1 MTTPTS
7 IQPSQ
12 LPATIRGYLAAH
24 AARDTDAAL
33 RAFSPAAV
41 VVDQGQT
48 FRGTDEIL
56 GFLRDAGAEFTYTT
70 ELIGAQRIDDARWV
84 ATNRLEGDF
93 PGGVA
98 ELDYRF
104 TMDGDLHHR
113 ARSSLRFETGRSSC
127 RSPQHPSCGVG
138 SGGSAAPTV
147 RGSHHVPQ
155 HRNDPHSRDEAHGGA
170 RPRCLRRLVELER
183 RDRPAQERR
192 LLR

>member
-12 LPATIRGYLAAH
+12 LPATICGFLAAH
-24 AARDTDAAL
+24 TVRDIDTAV
-33 RAFSPAAV
+33 RAFSAAAV

-56 GFLRDAGAEFTYTT
+56 EFLRDAGAEFTYTT
-70 ELIGAQRIDDARWV
+70 ELIGAQCIDEAHWV

-104 TMDGDLHHR
+104 TMDGDRIAEL
-113 ARSSLRFETGRSSC
+113 
-127 RSPQHPSCGVG
+127 VI
-138 SGGSAAPTV
+138 AP
-147 RGSHHVPQ
+147 R
-155 HRNDPHSRDEAHGGA
+155 
-170 RPRCLRRLVELER
+170 
-183 RDRPAQERR
+183 
-192 LLR
+192 